1 MTKAQDDDTAADG
14 DEAEPSAANALS
26 YRQVLTSRNVP
37 QLLTAACASRLANSM
52 LLYAVV
58 LYVIAQFDSAAVA
71 GLSGLFLA
79 LPGFVISPVAGAV
92 LDRMGAVRAVGFD
105 MVFSAVFI
113 GCVAASSMARLLTVS
128 LLFTLLTLYSLTSP
142 LSTGGIRTLFP
153 RFVPEAAYDRANA
166 LDLSTFSVI
175 EVGAPLAAGA
185 LFPLVGPDPTLLCV
199 AGMYVL
205 AALSLALL
213 RGGAPLPSAGGGRR
227 LLRSAYEGITY
238 LLRNAT
244 LRGLAVSYSL
254 YQVASGMLIVIVP
267 VAVAAW
273 LGDGRSADRYT
284 GLMWA
289 VAGLFGALGALVTGR
304 LLHAGVERRYMLGAT
319 LVTAVAVFP
328 LSALGSLLTLAAGL
342 ALVGLMEGTINVS
355 LLSLRQRRT
364 DPGWLGRVMTVSM
377 SVNLSGFPVGTA
389 LGGLLASRSLTTA
402 FLVASAMT
410 LLSAASVRA
419 LVPSSTDGALPT
431 APITT

>member
-1 MTKAQDDDTAADG
+1 MEKERSPAARAG
-14 DEAEPSAANALS
+14 GETGVARPVS
-26 YRQVLTSRNVP
+26 YRRALASRNVP
-37 QLLTAACASRLANSM
+37 QLLVAASASRLANSM

-58 LYVIAQFDSAAVA
+58 LYVIARFDSAALA

-79 LPGFVISPVAGAV
+79 LPGFMISPLAGAV
-92 LDRMGAVRAVGFD
+92 LDRVGAVRAVGAD
-105 MVFSAVFI
+105 MVCSAVLI
-113 GCVAASSMARLLTVS
+113 AGVVAFSQAGMLTPA
-128 LLFTLLTLYSLTSP
+128 LLFVLLSLYSLTGP

-185 LFPLVGPDPTLLCV
+185 LFPLAGPDPTLLCV
-199 AGMYVL
+199 AGMYGV

-213 RGGAPLPSAGGGRR
+213 RGGAPVPAPAAQVR
-227 LLRSAYEGITY
+227 LLRSALEGLTY

-254 YQVASGMLIVIVP
+254 YQAASGMLIVTVP

-273 LGDGRSADRYT
+273 LDGGGSTDRYT

-289 VAGLFGALGALVTGR
+289 VAGLFGAIGALLAGR

-319 LVTAVAVFP
+319 LVAAIAMFP

-342 ALVGLMEGTINVS
+342 ALVGLAEGVINVG

-364 DPGWLGRVMTVSM
+364 HPDRLGRVMTVSM
-377 SVNLSGFPVGTA
+377 SVNLSGFPIGTA
-389 LGGLLASRSLTTA
+389 LGGLLASHSLPLA
-402 FLVASAMT
+402 FAAAATMT
-410 LLSAASVRA
+410 LLSALSVRSLIPAGRASVR
-419 LVPSSTDGALPT
+419 
-431 APITT
+431 

>member
-1 MTKAQDDDTAADG
+1 MMEARDGTATDDEQAKRAAVR
-14 DEAEPSAANALS
+14 PLS
-26 YRQVLTSRNVP
+26 YRRVLISRNVP
-37 QLLTAACASRLANSM
+37 QLLVAASASRLANSM
-52 LLYAVV
+52 LLYVIV
-58 LYVIAQFDSAAVA
+58 LYVIARFDSAAVA
-71 GLSGLFLA
+71 GLSGFFLA

-105 MVFSAVFI
+105 MVCSAVFI
-113 GCVAASSMARLLTVS
+113 GGIAALSISRLLTVP
-128 LLFTLLTLYSLTSP
+128 LLFVLLTLYSLTSP

-153 RFVPEAAYDRANA
+153 RLVPETAYDKANA
-166 LDLSTFSVI
+166 LDLSTFSII
-175 EVGAPLAAGA
+175 EVGAPLVAGV

-213 RGGAPLPSAGGGRR
+213 RGGALAPPVSGERR
-227 LLRSAYEGITY
+227 LLRSACEGITY

-289 VAGLFGALGALVTGR
+289 VAGLFGAIGALAAGK

-319 LVTAVAVFP
+319 LVTAVAIFP

-342 ALVGLMEGTINVS
+342 ALVGLMEGPINVS

-389 LGGLLASRSLTTA
+389 LGGLLASHSLTAA
-402 FLVASAMT
+402 FAVATVMT
-410 LLSAASVRA
+410 LLSAVSVRA
-419 LVPSSTDGALPT
+419 LVPSASGGALQSGG
-431 APITT
+431 